1 MHLRALLAK
10 IDELLLQL
18 PPESHNDVSTLLCL
32 YAPTT
37 LTQKLELYS
46 FQIV

>member
-10 IDELLLQL
+10 SDELLSQL

-32 YAPTT
+32 NAPTT
-37 LTQKLELYS
+37 LTQKLGPYS